1 MTDLAVQCRGIK
13 KHYGVKEN
21 RVEALKGIDLDVH
34 KGKLTLLVGPSGSG
48 KTTLLSI
55 ITTILTPDAGE
66 LTLLDQNIWKLPDFE
81 RAKFCRENLGIVF
94 QSLFLI
100 PTLTVVENVTLPLII
115 AGYDEKIAIDRA
127 MDLLE
132 HVHLAHRSHASPDAL
147 SKGQQQRVAIAR
159 AMINDSQILVC
170 DEPTS
175 ALDQASG
182 IEIMALLREKVL
194 HSSRA
199 VLVVTHDQRT
209 FPFADRIIQMNDG
222 QIIEDAQNHKG
233 LEKHE

>member
-1 MTDLAVQCRGIK
+1 MA
-13 KHYGVKEN
+13 
-21 RVEALKGIDLDVH
+21 AL
-34 KGKLTLLVGPSGSG
+34 
-48 KTTLLSI
+48 
-55 ITTILTPDAGE
+55 
-66 LTLLDQNIWKLPDFE
+66 
-81 RAKFCRENLGIVF
+81 F

-100 PTLTVVENVTLPLII
+100 PTLTVIENIILPLVI
-115 AGYDEKIAIDRA
+115 AGLNQKMAIDKA
-127 MDLLE
+127 TELLE
-132 HVHLAHRSHASPDAL
+132 RMHLAHRSHASPHSL
-147 SKGQQQRVAIAR
+147 SKGQQQRIAIAR

-182 IEIMALLREKVL
+182 LQIMTLLREKVL

-222 QIIEDAQNHKG
+222 QIIGYEKG
-233 LEKHE
+233 LI

>member
-1 MTDLAVQCRGIK
+1 MSETAIYCRGIK
-13 KHYGVKEN
+13 KSYGENDN
-21 RVEALKGIDLDVH
+21 RVEALKGIDLDIE

-55 ITTILTPDAGE
+55 ITTILTPDEGK
-66 LTLLDQNIWKLPDFE
+66 LLLLDQDIREMPDDQ
-81 RAKFCRENLGIVF
+81 RAEFCRDNLGIVF

-100 PTLTVVENVTLPLII
+100 PTLTVAENITLPLII
-115 AGYDEKIAIDRA
+115 AGADPQMA
-127 MDLLE
+127 MDKALELLSRM
-132 HVHLAHRSHASPDAL
+132 HLGHRSHASPTSL

-159 AMINDSQILVC
+159 AMVNDSKILVC

-175 ALDQASG
+175 ALDQTSG
-182 IEIMALLREKVL
+182 LEIMALLREKVL

-209 FPFADRIIQMNDG
+209 FPFADVIIKMNDG
-222 QIIEDAQNHKG
+222 EIVKG
-233 LEKHE
+233 

>member
-1 MTDLAVQCRGIK
+1 MSEMAILCK
-13 KHYGVKEN
+13 GVKKSYGEN
-21 RVEALKGIDLDVH
+21 EARVDALKGIDLEVYQ
-34 KGKLTLLVGPSGSG
+34 GQLTLLVGPSGSG

-55 ITTILTPDAGE
+55 ITTILTPDEGKIF
-66 LTLLDQNIWKLPDFE
+66 LLNQDIWNLSDSE

-100 PTLTVVENVTLPLII
+100 PTLTVIENITLPLII
-115 AGYDEKIAIDRA
+115 GGIDSKAALKKA
-127 MDLLE
+127 MELLDRM
-132 HVHLAHRSHASPDAL
+132 HLAHRYNASPFSL

-159 AMINDSQILVC
+159 AMVNDSKILVC

-175 ALDQASG
+175 ALDQVSG
-182 IEIMALLREKVL
+182 LEIMTLLREKVL

-209 FPFADRIIQMNDG
+209 FSFADRIININDG
-222 QIIEDAQNHKG
+222 LITPG
-233 LEKHE
+233 

>member
-1 MTDLAVQCRGIK
+1 MTELAIRCKKIK
-13 KHYGVKEN
+13 KHYGNGEN
-21 RVEALKGIDLDVH
+21 RVEALKGIDLDIF
-34 KGKLTLLVGPSGSG
+34 KGQLTLLVGPSGSG

-55 ITTILTPDAGE
+55 ITAILTPDQGE
-66 LTLLDQNIWKLPDFE
+66 VFLLNQNIWELSSIE

-94 QSLFLI
+94 QSLYLI
-100 PTLTVVENVTLPLII
+100 PTLSVLENITLPLVIGGLNGKG
-115 AGYDEKIAIDRA
+115 AVDKA
-127 MDLLE
+127 MDLLDRM
-132 HVHLAHRSHASPDAL
+132 HLAHRAHASPADL

-159 AMINDSQILVC
+159 AMINDSQIIVC

-175 ALDQASG
+175 ALDQTSG
-182 IEIMALLREKVL
+182 LEIMTLLKEKVL

-222 QIIEDAQNHKG
+222 SIIPT
-233 LEKHE
+233 EKTA

>member
-1 MTDLAVQCRGIK
+1 MTEIAIRCRGVK
-13 KHYGVKEN
+13 KHYGRGEN
-21 RVEALKGIDLDVH
+21 LVEALKGIDLDIH
-34 KGKLTLLVGPSGSG
+34 KGELTLLVGPSGSG

-55 ITTILTPDAGE
+55 ITTILTPDRGE
-66 LTLLDQNIWKLPDFE
+66 ITLLDQNVWGLSEFD
-81 RAKFCRENLGIVF
+81 RAKFTRDHIGVVF
-94 QSLFLI
+94 QSLYLI
-100 PTLTVVENVTLPLII
+100 PTLSVLENITLPLMIT
-115 AGYDEKIAIDRA
+115 GKNGKKGKGKA

-132 HVHLAHRSHASPDAL
+132 KMHLEHRAHSCPKDL

-182 IEIMALLREKVL
+182 LQIMTLLREKVL

-209 FPFADRIIQMNDG
+209 FPFADRIIEMNDG
-222 QIIEDAQNHKG
+222 QVISYGIE
-233 LEKHE
+233 EKHE